1 MLRQSHGLTADLFHE
16 VLTNGAGQRI
26 YAAILINHDP
36 YVNSSNETE
45 QILYSQMPR
54 PAIPLCLF

>member
-1 MLRQSHGLTADLFHE
+1 